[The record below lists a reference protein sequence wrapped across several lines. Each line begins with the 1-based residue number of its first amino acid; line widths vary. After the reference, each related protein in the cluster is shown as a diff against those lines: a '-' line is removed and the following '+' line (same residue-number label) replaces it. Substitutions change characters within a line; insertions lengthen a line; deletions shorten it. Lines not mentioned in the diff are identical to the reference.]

1 MRRNQPQ
8 EQRSL
13 HDVVFQTRCF
23 TVRCLV
29 VQALLI
35 AGAFP
40 FSTVF
45 AVDPPIDERAA
56 AEFFEKK
63 IRPLFVKHCYECH
76 AHDKAG
82 DSGQLAVDSRA
93 ALLKGGDRGPILVAG
108 KPDESLLLKAVK
120 YGDPKL
126 QMPPEG
132 KLSDAEVELLTN
144 WITGGA
150 FVPEYGVAAQK
161 KGKEI
166 DWPSARQ
173 FWSFR
178 PLTRGPIPDVRSA
191 DLASPLDAF
200 VLEKLREHNL
210 APAPTADK
218 RTLIRRLSFDLIGL
232 PPSPEEVA
240 EFLGDERPDAY
251 ERLVD
256 RLLASPH
263 FGERWAR
270 YWLDLAR
277 YVDDTPDWQ
286 KTTEQ
291 AWLYRDWVVRVFNE
305 DRPYDEFVK
314 LQLAADVMPETAPED
329 YAALGFVGLSPQYWK
344 ELKLAPS
351 VIEVIVAD
359 EWDERL
365 DAVSRT
371 FLGLTVACA
380 RCHDHKFD
388 AITTR
393 DYYALAGVFA
403 STDLS
408 DRPLLPSPTAELV
421 RNARHKV
428 DSLKASLKQTKGNDS
443 EEAQQLQQQIVD
455 LREATPYFD
464 TPMAPTIEEASV
476 FVMPD
481 GPDATKLDIRKRQ
494 PRDLPVFRRGNPSNP
509 GDIVPR
515 RFLEL
520 FSHRGGNARRMDA
533 SSVRD
538 TAVTDGR
545 GVHPTGDSGSVASE
559 QPRRFLH
566 GSGRGELADAIIH
579 DAQALTA
586 RVIVNRI
593 WSHHFGKGLVR
604 TPSDFGQQGERPS
617 HPELLDWLSSELAS
631 GFVPSPPSGGE
642 RARVRGPNGDDALHA
657 KSTSS
662 SDRQPSTFHHQTL
675 EERTPHPNPL
685 PSKARGEG
693 TGEENLLTITL
704 SPQSRGEGTRAWSL
718 KRLHRQL
725 VTSATYRQSSSVTRS
740 ALPAPSSALAL
751 DPDNQLLWRM
761 NRRRLD
767 IEPWRDAMLDV
778 AGNLNDALS
787 GPALNLDLPMNRRR
801 TLYGKV
807 GREEQNDMLR
817 TFDFPPPTSHSPAR
831 DLTTTPLQQLFVL
844 NSSFVAGQAE
854 TLVARLSAETADA
867 SPRERLVRCYQLLFQ
882 RVPHDDELQLGEQFL
897 TNSATGGEV
906 DPNRW
911 RLYIQS
917 LLGLNEFLFVD

>member
-1 MRRNQPQ
+1 VAK
-8 EQRSL
+8 L
-13 HDVVFQTRCF
+13 HEN
-23 TVRCLV
+23 
-29 VQALLI
+29 
-35 AGAFP
+35 G
-40 FSTVF
+40 
-45 AVDPPIDERAA
+45 
-56 AEFFEKK
+56 
-63 IRPLFVKHCYECH
+63 
-76 AHDKAG
+76 
-82 DSGQLAVDSRA
+82 LA
-93 ALLKGGDRGPILVAG
+93 
-108 KPDESLLLKAVK
+108 
-120 YGDPKL
+120 
-126 QMPPEG
+126 
-132 KLSDAEVELLTN
+132 
-144 WITGGA
+144 
-150 FVPEYGVAAQK
+150 
-161 KGKEI
+161 
-166 DWPSARQ
+166 PSA
-173 FWSFR
+173 
-178 PLTRGPIPDVRSA
+178 
-191 DLASPLDAF
+191 
-200 VLEKLREHNL
+200 
-210 APAPTADK
+210 TADK
-218 RTLIRRLSFDLIGL
+218 RTLIRRLAFDLIGL
-232 PPSPEEVA
+232 PPSPDEVA
-240 EFLGDERPDAY
+240 EFLVDERPDAY

-277 YVDDTPDWQ
+277 YADDTPDWQ

-291 AWLYRDWVVRVFNE
+291 AWLYRDWVVRAFNE

-314 LQLAADVMPETAPED
+314 LQLAADVIPETSPED

-344 ELKLAPS
+344 ELRLSPS

-403 STDLS
+403 STALS
-408 DRPLLPSPTAELV
+408 DRPLLPSPLAEQV
-421 RNARHKV
+421 REARHKV
-428 DSLKASLKQTKGNDS
+428 DSLKESLKKAKDKES
-443 EEAQQLQQQIVD
+443 EEAKKIEQQIAD
-455 LREATPYFD
+455 IRAATPHFD
-464 TPMAPTIEEASV
+464 TPMASTIEEASV

-481 GPDATKLDIRKRQ
+481 GPDATKLDVRKHQ

-520 FSHRGGNARRMDA
+520 FSSAT
-533 SSVRD
+533 S
-538 TAVTDGR
+538 
-545 GVHPTGDSGSVASE
+545 
-559 QPRRFLH
+559 QPFQQ
-566 GSGRGELADAIIH
+566 GSGRREFAEALFH
-579 DAQALTA
+579 EAQALTA

-617 HPELLDWLSSELAS
+617 HPELLDWLAMELVS
-631 GFVPSPPSGGE
+631 GFVPSPPSAGE
-642 RARVRGPNGDDALHA
+642 RARVRGPNGDQT
-657 KSTSS
+657 ST
-662 SDRQPSTFHHQTL
+662 PQTAD

-693 TGEENLLTITL
+693 TG
-704 SPQSRGEGTRAWSL
+704 RWSL

-725 VTSATYRQSSSVTRS
+725 VTSATYRQSSSVIRS

-751 DPDNQLLWRM
+751 DPDNHLLWRM

-767 IEPWRDAMLDV
+767 IEPWRDAMLAV
-778 AGNLNDALS
+778 AGNIDNALG
-787 GPALNLDLPMNRRR
+787 GPALNLDLPTNRRR

-807 GREEQNDMLR
+807 GREEQHDMLR

-831 DLTTTPLQQLFVL
+831 DPTTTPLQQLFVL
-844 NSSFVAGQAE
+844 NSSFVASQSE
-854 TLVARLSAETADA
+854 MLVARLNAETVDA

-882 RVPHDDELQLGEQFL
+882 RAPHDDELRLGERFL
-897 TNSATGGEV
+897 TDPATNGAV
-906 DPNRW
+906 DPQRW

>member
-1 MRRNQPQ
+1 M
-8 EQRSL
+8 RSL
-13 HDVVFQTRCF
+13 AVL
-23 TVRCLV
+23 LV
-29 VQALLI
+29 VASCL
-35 AGAFP
+35 APGWCAA
-40 FSTVF
+40 SE
-45 AVDPPIDERAA
+45 AVPIDERAA

-63 IRPLFVKHCYECH
+63 IRPLLAKRCYECH

-93 ALLKGGDRGPILVAG
+93 ALLKGGDRGPVLVAG

-132 KLSDAEVELLTN
+132 KLPDAEIELLN
-144 WITGGA
+144 KWIADGA
-150 FVPEYGVAAQK
+150 FVPEYGVAAEK
-161 KGKEI
+161 KAKEI
-166 DWPSARQ
+166 DWAAAKQ
-173 FWSFR
+173 FWSVK
-178 PLTRGPIPDVRSA
+178 PLGRVTIPEFWIADFGLRIGREDRLADGADSPSIQNPQSKIRNPIDSFIVA
-191 DLASPLDAF
+191 TLH
-200 VLEKLREHNL
+200 ENGL
-210 APAPTADK
+210 APSPTADK
-218 RTLIRRLSFDLIGL
+218 RTLIRRLAFDLIGL

-240 EFLGDERPDAY
+240 EFIVDERPDAY

-291 AWLYRDWVVRVFNE
+291 AWLYRDWVVRAFNE
-305 DRPYDEFVK
+305 DRSYDEFVK
-314 LQLAADVMPETAPED
+314 LQLAADVMPETSPED

-408 DRPLLPSPTAELV
+408 DRPLLPSPLAEQV
-421 RNARHKV
+421 REARHKV
-428 DSLKASLKQTKGNDS
+428 DSLKESLKKVKDKES
-443 EEAQQLQQQIVD
+443 EEAKKIEQQIAD
-455 LREATPYFD
+455 IRSATPHID
-464 TPMAPTIEEASV
+464 SPMAPTIEEASV

-481 GPDATKLDIRKRQ
+481 GPDATKLDIRKHQ

-520 FSHRGGNARRMDA
+520 FSSTA
-533 SSVRD
+533 SR
-538 TAVTDGR
+538 
-545 GVHPTGDSGSVASE
+545 PF
-559 QPRRFLH
+559 QQ
-566 GSGRGELADAIIH
+566 GSGRREFAEALFHEAR
-579 DAQALTA
+579 ALTA

-604 TPSDFGQQGERPS
+604 TPSDFGLQGERPS
-617 HPELLDWLSSELAS
+617 HPELLDWLSGELAS
-631 GFVPSPPSGGE
+631 GFVPSPPSAGE
-642 RARVRGPNGDDALHA
+642 RVRVRGPNGETTSPSEIDDG
-657 KSTSS
+657 
-662 SDRQPSTFHHQTL
+662 
-675 EERTPHPNPL
+675 RTPHPNPL

-693 TGEENLLTITL
+693 TG
-704 SPQSRGEGTRAWSL
+704 AWSL
-718 KRLHRQL
+718 KRLHRHL
-725 VTSATYRQSSSVTRS
+725 VTSATYRQSSIAVHS
-740 ALPAPSSALAL
+740 ALLAPSSALAT
-751 DPDNQLLWRM
+751 DPDNHLLWRM

-767 IEPWRDAMLDV
+767 IEPWRDAMLAV
-778 AGNLNDALS
+778 AGNLDDSLG
-787 GPALNLDLPMNRRR
+787 GPALNLDLPTNRRR
-801 TLYGKV
+801 TLYGKI
-807 GREEQNDMLR
+807 GREEQHDMLR

-844 NSSFVAGQAE
+844 NSAFVEAQAAAII
-854 TLVARLSAETADA
+854 TGLSDGPIDDRIAI
-867 SPRERLVRCYQLLFQ
+867 VYQLLFQ
-882 RVPHDDELQLGEQFL
+882 RPPSDDERRIGTSFL
-897 TNSATGGEV
+897 AEATPE
-906 DPNRW
+906 RW
-911 RLYIQS
+911 RSYVKS

>member
-1 MRRNQPQ
+1 MRLLAILLCGIVILAPAWCLAA
-8 EQRSL
+8 EPT
-13 HDVVFQTRCF
+13 VV
-23 TVRCLV
+23 
-29 VQALLI
+29 
-35 AGAFP
+35 
-40 FSTVF
+40 
-45 AVDPPIDERAA
+45 DERAA

-63 IRPLFVKHCYECH
+63 IRPLLAKRCYECH

-93 ALLKGGDRGPILVAG
+93 ALLKGGDRGPIIVAC

-132 KLSDAEVELLTN
+132 KLPDAEIDLLSN
-144 WITGGA
+144 WIANGA

-178 PLTRGPIPDVRSA
+178 PLERGTIPEARSA
-191 DLASPLDAF
+191 ELGARSQGKTDGDVASSGSALRAPSSALVNPLDSFIVA
-200 VLEKLREHNL
+200 KLHENGL
-210 APAPTADK
+210 APSSAADK
-218 RTLIRRLSFDLIGL
+218 RTLIRRLAFDLIGL
-232 PPSPEEVA
+232 PPSPDEVA
-240 EFLGDERPDAY
+240 EFLADERPDAY

-291 AWLYRDWVVRVFNE
+291 AWLYRDWVVRAFNE

-314 LQLAADVMPETAPED
+314 LQLSADVMPDTAPED

-421 RNARHKV
+421 REARHKV
-428 DSLKASLKQTKGNDS
+428 DSLKESLKKTKGKES

-494 PRDLPVFRRGNPSNP
+494 SRDLPIFRRGNPGNP

-520 FSHRGGNARRMDA
+520 FS
-533 SSVRD
+533 SV
-538 TAVTDGR
+538 T
-545 GVHPTGDSGSVASE
+545 S
-559 QPRRFLH
+559 QPFQQ
-566 GSGRGELADAIIH
+566 GSGRREFAEALVH
-579 DAQALTA
+579 EAQALSA

-617 HPELLDWLSSELAS
+617 HPELLEWLSGELVGRA
-631 GFVPSPPSGGE
+631 E
-642 RARVRGPNGDDALHA
+642 R
-657 KSTSS
+657 
-662 SDRQPSTFHHQTL
+662 
-675 EERTPHPNPL
+675 
-685 PSKARGEG
+685 
-693 TGEENLLTITL
+693 
-704 SPQSRGEGTRAWSL
+704 GTRSAEQGASEPRWSL

-725 VTSATYRQSSSVTRS
+725 VTSATYRQLSIAVHS

-751 DPDNQLLWRM
+751 DPDNHLLWRM

-767 IEPWRDAMLDV
+767 IEPWRDAMLAV
-778 AGNLNDALS
+778 AGNLNDAQG
-787 GPALNLDLPMNRRR
+787 GPALNLDLPTNRRR
-801 TLYGKV
+801 TLYGKI
-807 GREEQNDMLR
+807 GREEQHDMLR

-831 DLTTTPLQQLFVL
+831 DATTTPLQQLFVL

-854 TLVARLSAETADA
+854 ALVALLNAETADA
-867 SPRERLVRCYQLLFQ
+867 SPRQRLARCYQLLFQ
-882 RVPHDDELQLGEQFL
+882 RAPREDEIQLGERFL
-897 TNSATGGEV
+897 TDSTIGGAV

>member
-1 MRRNQPQ
+1 M
-8 EQRSL
+8 RSL
-13 HDVVFQTRCF
+13 AVL
-23 TVRCLV
+23 LV
-29 VQALLI
+29 VASGL
-35 AGAFP
+35 APDWCAA
-40 FSTVF
+40 SE
-45 AVDPPIDERAA
+45 AVSIDERAA

-63 IRPLFVKHCYECH
+63 IRPVLATRCYECH

-82 DSGQLAVDSRA
+82 DSGELAVDSRA
-93 ALLKGGDRGPILVAG
+93 ALLKGGDRGPIIVAG

-132 KLSDAEVELLTN
+132 KLPEAEIELLTK
-144 WITGGA
+144 WIADGA
-150 FVPEYGVAAQK
+150 FVPEYGVAGQK
-161 KGKEI
+161 KGREI
-166 DWPSARQ
+166 DWTAARQ
-173 FWSFR
+173 FWSVK
-178 PLTRGPIPDVRSA
+178 PLERVAIPEAPSA
-191 DLASPLDAF
+191 ALANPLDSF
-200 VLEKLREHNL
+200 IVSKLHQNGL
-210 APAPTADK
+210 TPSPAADK
-218 RTLIRRLSFDLIGL
+218 RTLMRRLAFDLIGL
-232 PPSPEEVA
+232 PPSPDEVA
-240 EFLGDERPDAY
+240 EFLADERPDAY

-291 AWLYRDWVVRVFNE
+291 AWLYRDWVVRAFNE

-314 LQLAADVMPETAPED
+314 LQLAADVIPETSPED

-388 AITTR
+388 PITTR

-408 DRPLLPSPTAELV
+408 DRPLLPSPLAEQV
-421 RNARHKV
+421 REARHKV
-428 DSLKASLKQTKGNDS
+428 DSLKESLKKVKDKES
-443 EEAQQLQQQIVD
+443 EEAKKIEQQIAD
-455 LREATPYFD
+455 IRGATPQID
-464 TPMAPTIEEASV
+464 SPMAPTIEEASV

-481 GPDATKLDIRKRQ
+481 GPDATKLDIRKHQ
-494 PRDLPVFRRGNPSNP
+494 PRDLPVFRRGNPANP

-520 FSHRGGNARRMDA
+520 FSSAA
-533 SSVRD
+533 S
-538 TAVTDGR
+538 
-545 GVHPTGDSGSVASE
+545 
-559 QPRRFLH
+559 QPFQQ
-566 GSGRGELADAIIH
+566 GSGRREFAEALFH

-617 HPELLDWLSSELAS
+617 HPELLDWLSGEVVGSAERGARSAEQGAS
-631 GFVPSPPSGGE
+631 VP
-642 RARVRGPNGDDALHA
+642 R
-657 KSTSS
+657 
-662 SDRQPSTFHHQTL
+662 
-675 EERTPHPNPL
+675 
-685 PSKARGEG
+685 
-693 TGEENLLTITL
+693 
-704 SPQSRGEGTRAWSL
+704 WSL

-740 ALPAPSSALAL
+740 ALPAPSSALAT
-751 DPDNQLLWRM
+751 DPDNHLLWRM

-767 IEPWRDAMLDV
+767 IEPWRDAMLAV
-778 AGNLNDALS
+778 AGNLNDSLGGLAV
-787 GPALNLDLPMNRRR
+787 GLDQPTNRRR

-807 GREEQNDMLR
+807 GREEQHDMLR

-844 NSSFVAGQAE
+844 NSTFVTGQAE
-854 TLVARLSAETADA
+854 TLVARLNAEAADA
-867 SPRERLVRCYQLLFQ
+867 SPRDRLVRCYQLLFQ
-882 RVPHDDELQLGEQFL
+882 RAPRDEELQLGERFL
-897 TNSATGGEV
+897 TDPATSGAV